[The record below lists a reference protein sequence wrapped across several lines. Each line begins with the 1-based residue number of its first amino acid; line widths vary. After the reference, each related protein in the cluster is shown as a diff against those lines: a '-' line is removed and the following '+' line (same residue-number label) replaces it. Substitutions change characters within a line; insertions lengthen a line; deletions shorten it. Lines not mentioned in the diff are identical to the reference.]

1 LKVLEFKCCKIK
13 ALKVLDMK
21 VVLEIPGKC
30 LVWSG
35 KFYYIIGRLT
45 SATVNFCNIAIQ
57 LITYIL
63 DGQIATAIL
72 ERSLNS
78 KAS

>member
-1 LKVLEFKCCKIK
+1 
-13 ALKVLDMK
+13 MK

-63 DGQIATAIL
+63 DGQIAIAIL

-78 KAS
+78 KASE